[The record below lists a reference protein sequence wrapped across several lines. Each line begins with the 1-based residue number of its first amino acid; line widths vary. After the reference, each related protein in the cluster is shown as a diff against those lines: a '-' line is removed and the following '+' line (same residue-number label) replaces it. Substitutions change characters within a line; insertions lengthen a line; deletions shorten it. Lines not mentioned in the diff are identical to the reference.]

1 MYKRQ
6 VLACVLGKLDT
17 SRHTAA
23 ELDTLVQAHLGNL
36 GFAVEVHEDAE
47 DRERLR
53 PMFVM
58 GSSALD
64 EEVPWAAH
72 LAEEVLRETDFSDT
86 ERIRDILG
94 QRRIAMEQAFASA
107 GHSAA
112 MARVASYYPVSYT
125 HLDVYKRQDPC
136 TPLQCGGRPR

>member
-1 MYKRQ
+1 
-6 VLACVLGKLDT
+6 
-17 SRHTAA
+17 
-23 ELDTLVQAHLGNL
+23 
-36 GFAVEVHEDAE
+36 
-47 DRERLR
+47 
-53 PMFVM
+53 M

-112 MARVASYYPVSYT
+112 MARSPPTTCRPGWCARRSPASVST
-125 HLDVYKRQDPC
+125 AS
-136 TPLQCGGRPR
+136 